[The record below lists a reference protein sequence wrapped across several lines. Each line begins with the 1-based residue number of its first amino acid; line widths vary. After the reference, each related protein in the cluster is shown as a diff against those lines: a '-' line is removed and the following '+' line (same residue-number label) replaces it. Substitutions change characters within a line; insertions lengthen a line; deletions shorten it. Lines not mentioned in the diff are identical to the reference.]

1 MPEVVILIGNI
12 GCGKSTLTKVLSGR
26 YVILSRDSFRY
37 GIGAGRYIFNPVY
50 EPAIVKTAV
59 FMFKEFLEL
68 GCDIV
73 VDEVN
78 VSKQYRQKYI
88 SEAKAKGYTV
98 TAIVLP
104 RLPKEEAV
112 NRRMS
117 NPHDSNTREHWE
129 DVWDKFEAK
138 YEMPT
143 EEEGFD
149 KVIDFSVK

>member
-1 MPEVVILIGNI
+1 
-12 GCGKSTLTKVLSGR
+12 
-26 YVILSRDSFRY
+26 
-37 GIGAGRYIFNPVY
+37 
-50 EPAIVKTAV
+50 
-59 FMFKEFLEL
+59 MFKEFLEL